1 MKIMDQISL
10 LASQTILI
18 SVPLV
23 LAALGG
29 TSSER
34 SGVVNIALEGIL
46 LAGAFAAA
54 VVSFATGSA
63 TIGAIAGVAA
73 GILVSAVH
81 AFMSVTMRADQIISG
96 LALNLF
102 VSGATEYGGHLV
114 WPDAASRNLPT
125 IGSFQPTGFDV
136 LDTILGRPLVLA
148 TVSIVLV
155 SWFTY
160 EKTVFGLRQRSVGEN
175 PGACDTLGVS
185 VARARYLGVMLSGA
199 LAGLGGAYLAFNVGQ
214 FQHNM
219 SAGKGYIAMAAVVFG
234 KWSPLG
240 ATAACLL
247 FGFSEALAA
256 ALERWRVPV
265 PSELISTLPYVLTIV
280 ALVGVV
286 GRARAPS
293 ALGVPYE
300 KSSA

>member
-1 MKIMDQISL
+1 MDQLAL
-10 LASQTILI
+10 LISQTLLI

-54 VVSFATGSA
+54 SVSFWTGSA
-63 TIGAIAGVAA
+63 MLGAAA
-73 GILVSAVH
+73 GIFAGIAISAVH
-81 AFMSVTMRADQIISG
+81 AFLSVTMRADQIIAG
-96 LALNLF
+96 LAVNLF
-102 VSGATEYGGHLV
+102 VAGATEYGGHVV
-114 WPDAASRNLPT
+114 WPDAASRNIPEVW
-125 IGSFQPTGFDV
+125 SFHPTGLDV
-136 LDTILGRPLVLA
+136 LDTILGRPLVLG
-148 TVSIVLV
+148 TVLLVVL

-160 EKTVFGLRQRSVGEN
+160 EKTVFGLRQRSVGES
-175 PGACDTLGVS
+175 PGACDTVGVS
-185 VARARYLGVMLSGA
+185 VARARYVGVLLSGA

-256 ALERWRVPV
+256 ALERWQVPV
-265 PSELISTLPYVLTIV
+265 PSELISTLPYVLTII

-286 GRARAPS
+286 GKARAPA

-300 KSSA
+300 KSST